1 MVETAGGNAVWVAEN
16 RTTGWLKV
24 GIEQIVSWNS
34 EYVFVVS
41 YASSAAEAA
50 RRLAASPAWQATR
63 AGRAGAIQAFPADL
77 VSWDQS
83 DARWILGLEWL
94 AVTLH
99 PDRFPGFDL
108 RADVTSFYHELYGLE
123 RAAIESLILP
133 RIARAMEN
141 R

>member
-1 MVETAGGNAVWVAEN
+1 VPVWVAEN

-24 GIEQIVSWNS
+24 GIEQIASWDP
-34 EYVFVVS
+34 EHVLVVS

-50 RRLAASPAWQATR
+50 RRLAGSPAWQATR
-63 AGRAGAIQAFPADL
+63 AGKAGAIQGFPADL

-108 RADVTSFYHELYGLE
+108 RAEATAFYREMYALDPE
-123 RAAIESLILP
+123 TIRSLILP
-133 RIARAMEN
+133 RLARAMSD